1 MLSVSSVVNLLEPPR
16 NQMRLPITK
25 TPKCFVG
32 GAFIRSESGRVYEHK
47 DSAGAF
53 VCNIPLC
60 TRKDL
65 RNAVEAAAKAA
76 PGWAKR
82 SAYNRGQILYR
93 IAEMLESRADE
104 LAAALSL
111 TNPNSA
117 AASREVRAAI
127 DRTVHYAGWTDKYES
142 LLGSVNPVS
151 TPHFNF
157 TVMEPM
163 GVIGLLAPEE
173 APLLSL
179 LSMIL
184 PAITSGN
191 TVIALASHSQPY
203 SSILLGEILA
213 VSDLPGGV
221 VNLLTGTRAD
231 ILPTMATHAQ
241 LRAVYAFAAKA
252 ERTEIQQGA
261 AEHVKRTI
269 FINSELPCD
278 WFDEKSQGLYHIR
291 HFLEA
296 KTTWHPIG
304 A

>member
-1 MLSVSSVVNLLEPPR
+1 MT
-16 NQMRLPITK
+16 RLPITK
-25 TPKCFVG
+25 TPKCYVG
-32 GAFIRSESGRVYEHK
+32 GAFIRSESGRVYEHR
-47 DSAGAF
+47 DSAGEF
-53 VCNIPLC
+53 LGNIPLC

-65 RNAVEAAAKAA
+65 RNAVEAAAKAG

-93 IAEMLESRADE
+93 LAEMLESRSGEMADAIVATKPNRE
-104 LAAALSL
+104 AAQ
-111 TNPNSA
+111 
-117 AASREVRAAI
+117 REVRASI
-127 DRTVHYAGWTDKYES
+127 DRITHYAGWTDKFES

-163 GVIGLLAPEE
+163 GVIGILAPEE
-173 APLLSL
+173 APLLGL

-184 PAITSGN
+184 PAIASGN
-191 TVIALASHSQPY
+191 TVIAVASHSQPY
-203 SSILLGEILA
+203 PSILLGEMLA

-231 ILPTMATHAQ
+231 ILPTMATHAHF
-241 LRAVYAFAAKA
+241 RAVYAVANKA
-252 ERTEIQQGA
+252 ERTEIQRGA
-261 AEHVKRTI
+261 AEHVKRVVFLNAEKPI
-269 FINSELPCD
+269 D
-278 WFDEKSQGLYHIR
+278 WISEKSQGLYHIR
-291 HFLEA
+291 HFLEP

>member
-1 MLSVSSVVNLLEPPR
+1 MS
-16 NQMRLPITK
+16 RLPITK

-32 GAFIRSESGRVYEHK
+32 GEFIRSESGRVYPLN

-53 VCNIPLC
+53 LCNIPLC

-76 PGWAKR
+76 PGWSKR

-104 LAAALSL
+104 LAAAISL
-111 TNPNSA
+111 TTPNAA

-163 GVIGLLAPEE
+163 GLIGILAPEE
-173 APLLSL
+173 SPLLGL

-203 SSILLGEILA
+203 PSILLGEILA

-231 ILPTMATHAQ
+231 ILPTMVTHAH
-241 LRAVYAFAAKA
+241 LRAVYAAANKA
-252 ERTEIQQGA
+252 ERAEIQLGA
-261 AEHVKRTI
+261 AEHVKRTV
-269 FINSELPCD
+269 FLPSEKSVD
-278 WFDEKSQGLYHIR
+278 WFADDAQGLYQIR
-291 HFLEA
+291 HFLEP
-296 KTTWHPIG
+296 KTTWHPVG
-304 A
+304 V

>member
-1 MLSVSSVVNLLEPPR
+1 MPSVVNPLKPPR
-16 NQMRLPITK
+16 KHMRLPITK

-47 DSAGAF
+47 DSSGAF

-65 RNAVEAAAKAA
+65 RNAVEAAAKAGS
-76 PGWAKR
+76 GWAKR

-93 IAEMLESRADE
+93 IAEMLESRAEEMSAALALTDASP
-104 LAAALSL
+104 AAA
-111 TNPNSA
+111 A
-117 AASREVRAAI
+117 REVRAAI
-127 DRTVHYAGWTDKYES
+127 DRTVHYAGWTDKFES

-163 GVIGLLAPEE
+163 GVIGILAPED
-173 APLLSL
+173 APLLGL

-191 TVIALASHSQPY
+191 SVIALASHSQPY
-203 SSILLGEILA
+203 PSILLGEILA

-231 ILPTMATHAQ
+231 ILPTMATHAH
-241 LRAVYAFAAKA
+241 LRAVHAVADKA

-261 AEHVKRTI
+261 AEHVKRTV
-269 FINSELPCD
+269 FIPSETSCD
-278 WFDEKSQGLYHIR
+278 WFDEKAQGLFHIR

-296 KTTWHPIG
+296 KTTWHPVG
-304 A
+304 V

>member
-1 MLSVSSVVNLLEPPR
+1 MS
-16 NQMRLPITK
+16 RLPITK

-65 RNAVEAAAKAA
+65 RNAVEAAAKAGH
-76 PGWAKR
+76 GWSKR

-104 LAAALSL
+104 LAAAISL
-111 TNPNSA
+111 TSPNA

-163 GVIGLLAPEE
+163 GVTGILAPEE
-173 APLLSL
+173 SRLLGL

-203 SSILLGEILA
+203 PSILLGEILA
-213 VSDLPGGV
+213 VSDLPSGV

-231 ILPTMATHAQ
+231 ILPTMATIAD
-241 LRAVYAFAAKA
+241 LRAIYAVANKS
-252 ERTEIQQGA
+252 ERTEIQSGA
-261 AEHVKRTI
+261 AEHVKRTV
-269 FINSELPCD
+269 FLPLENPID
-278 WFDEKSQGLYHIR
+278 WFADEAQGLYQIR

>member
-1 MLSVSSVVNLLEPPR
+1 MTR
-16 NQMRLPITK
+16 IPITK

-32 GAFIRSESGRVYEHK
+32 GAFIRSESGRVYAHN
-47 DSAGAF
+47 DSTGEF

-65 RNAVEAAAKAA
+65 RNAVEAAAKAG
-76 PGWAKR
+76 PGWAGR

-93 IAEMLESRADE
+93 LAEMLEARSEEMTSALTITRPNRVT
-104 LAAALSL
+104 AA
-111 TNPNSA
+111 
-117 AASREVRAAI
+117 REVRASI
-127 DRTVHYAGWTDKYES
+127 DRITHYAGWTDKYES

-163 GVIGLLAPEE
+163 GIIGLLAPEDS
-173 APLLSL
+173 PLLGL

-191 TVIALASHSQPY
+191 TTIALASHSQPY
-203 SSILLGEILA
+203 PSILLGEMLA
-213 VSDLPGGV
+213 TSDLPGGV

-231 ILPTMATHAQ
+231 TLPTFATHAH
-241 LRAVYAFAAKA
+241 LRAVYAVANKD
-252 ERTEIQQGA
+252 ERTEIQRGA
-261 AEHVKRTI
+261 AEHVKRVVFLNAEKPI
-269 FINSELPCD
+269 D

-291 HFLEA
+291 HFLEP
-296 KTTWHPIG
+296 KTTWHPVG

>member
-1 MLSVSSVVNLLEPPR
+1 
-16 NQMRLPITK
+16 MRLPITK

-32 GAFIRSESGRVYEHK
+32 GAFIRSESGRVYAHN
-47 DSAGAF
+47 DSTGEF

-65 RNAVEAAAKAA
+65 RNAVEAAAKAG
-76 PGWAKR
+76 PGWAGR

-93 IAEMLESRADE
+93 LAEMLEARSE
-104 LAAALSL
+104 EMTSAL
-111 TNPNSA
+111 TITRPNRDSA
-117 AASREVRAAI
+117 AREVRASI
-127 DRTVHYAGWTDKYES
+127 DRITHYAGWTDKYES

-163 GVIGLLAPEE
+163 GIIGLLAPEDS
-173 APLLSL
+173 PLLGL

-191 TVIALASHSQPY
+191 TTIALASHSQPY
-203 SSILLGEILA
+203 PSILLGEMLA
-213 VSDLPGGV
+213 TSDLPGGV

-231 ILPTMATHAQ
+231 TLPTFATHAH
-241 LRAVYAFAAKA
+241 LRAVYAVANKD
-252 ERTEIQQGA
+252 ERTEIQRGA
-261 AEHVKRTI
+261 ADHVKRTL
-269 FINSELPCD
+269 FIHSEKPTD
-278 WFDEKSQGLYHIR
+278 WLSEKSQGLYHIR

>member
-1 MLSVSSVVNLLEPPR
+1 MS
-16 NQMRLPITK
+16 RLPITK

-32 GAFIRSESGRVYEHK
+32 AAFIRSESGRVYEHK

-53 VCNIPLC
+53 FCNIPLC

-65 RNAVEAAAKAA
+65 RNGVEAAAKAG
-76 PGWAKR
+76 PGWSKR

-104 LAAALSL
+104 LAVAISL
-111 TNPNSA
+111 TNPNA

-157 TVMEPM
+157 TVMESM
-163 GVIGLLAPEE
+163 GVIGILAPEE
-173 APLLSL
+173 SPLLGL

-191 TVIALASHSQPY
+191 TAIALASHSQPY
-203 SSILLGEILA
+203 PSILLGEILA

-231 ILPTMATHAQ
+231 ILPTMATHAH
-241 LRAVYAFAAKA
+241 LRAIYAVANKS

-261 AEHVKRTI
+261 AEHVKRTV
-269 FINSELPCD
+269 FIDSSKPYD
-278 WFDEKSQGLYHIR
+278 WFAETSQGLYQIR

-304 A
+304 V

>member
-1 MLSVSSVVNLLEPPR
+1 MS
-16 NQMRLPITK
+16 RLPITK

-47 DSAGAF
+47 DSAGVF

-65 RNAVEAAAKAA
+65 RNGVEAAAKAG
-76 PGWAKR
+76 PGWSKR

-104 LAAALSL
+104 LAAAISL
-111 TNPNSA
+111 TSPNA

-157 TVMEPM
+157 TVMESM
-163 GVIGLLAPEE
+163 GVIGILAPEKS
-173 APLLSL
+173 PLLGL

-203 SSILLGEILA
+203 PSILLGEILA

-231 ILPTMATHAQ
+231 ILPTMATHAH
-241 LRAVYAFAAKA
+241 LRAIYAVANKS

-261 AEHVKRTI
+261 AEHVKRTV
-269 FINSELPCD
+269 FIDSSKPYD
-278 WFDEKSQGLYHIR
+278 WFAETSQGLYQIR